1 MADCNRQRWGAVC
14 DVVANVLLLLLLLL
28 PLQSWDERK
37 GAMVP
42 IMMIELHQGSS
53 ADEART
59 SLVEFHNFMYHL
71 GPFTTV
77 SAAGLATCCDMQCEG
92 GTVCMPEGLAL

>member
-14 DVVANVLLLLLLLL
+14 DVVANVLLLLLLL

-59 SLVEFHNFMYHL
+59 SLVEFPERNEVV
-71 GPFTTV
+71 TT
-77 SAAGLATCCDMQCEG
+77 SCTTWAPSPQ
-92 GTVCMPEGLAL
+92 